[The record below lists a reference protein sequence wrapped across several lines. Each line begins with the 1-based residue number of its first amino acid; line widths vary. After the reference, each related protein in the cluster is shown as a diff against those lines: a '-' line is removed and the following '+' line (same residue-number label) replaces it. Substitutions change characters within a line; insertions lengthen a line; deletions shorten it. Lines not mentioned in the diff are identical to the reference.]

1 MLGRIDMQIDRGAI
15 LLPAERR
22 PDLAL
27 ATGIVHLDGAEGSRH
42 FRRQIRRDLGG
53 ELLRLLGGDIRQVDP
68 YAMLHSQVVAEA
80 RENVQPR
87 APRVTS
93 PYRDGYLSP
102 GTRIVLPT
110 TASK

>member
-1 MLGRIDMQIDRGAI
+1 
-15 LLPAERR
+15 
-22 PDLAL
+22 
-27 ATGIVHLDGAEGSRH
+27 
-42 FRRQIRRDLGG
+42 
-53 ELLRLLGGDIRQVDP
+53 
-68 YAMLHSQVVAEA
+68 MLHSQVVAEA